1 MKNIRG
7 IKILLVYGLCLFV
20 GWELADFS
28 FKVVVASGVLSIPA
42 TVVQT
47 NKSNA
52 YTTGT
57 QDFSLAVHTV
67 PAIVVANVPALPSTG
82 CLPGEWATVTG
93 ATLGQQMYQ
102 NSGTGPCTWTQQLNT
117 GSSSGGGFG
126 GYSSAAAVPFS
137 GTQFFPIVGGGAPS
151 GTETNVDVD
160 SPAAATMKNL
170 YVQLASAPGM
180 GNSLTLTMRQNA
192 ADTSLTCAVSGASA
206 TVCNDTTHSFNVSQG
221 DLITLKAVTSGV
233 IVGSI
238 NLTFT
243 YQFGNITST
252 GSVNTGTIN
261 QTGVYSAGGS
271 ALSGS
276 DNLSIRSF
284 GAAFDGSGTALTA
297 GKTSY
302 VTVPY
307 ACNIAAY
314 NITADTGTVSFDVW
328 RLATGTAI
336 PTVANT
342 IINGSNYLSLSSGTA
357 VHTAVSGGTPFTSRA
372 IAANDILGINIQ
384 AVSGAT
390 ALSIVFQCGG
400 IA

>member
-1 MKNIRG
+1 MRFL
-7 IKILLVYGLCLFV
+7 KILICILL
-20 GWELADFS
+20 GWVLADVITH
-28 FKVVVASGVLSIPA
+28 VVEASGVLALPP

-52 YTTGT
+52 YSTGT

-67 PAIVVANVPALPSTG
+67 PAIVVANVPALPATG
-82 CLPGEWATVTG
+82 CAPGEWATVTG

-102 NSGTGPCTWTQQLNT
+102 NSGTGACVWTQQLNT

-126 GYSSAAAVPFS
+126 GYSSAAAVAFS

-170 YVQLASAPGM
+170 YVQLAGATGM
-180 GNSLTLTMRQNA
+180 GNSLTLTMRQNGVDTAVTCVVAGA
-192 ADTSLTCAVSGASA
+192 AA
-206 TVCNDTTHSFNVSQG
+206 TTCNDTTHSFNISQG
-221 DLITLKAVTSGV
+221 DLLTLKAVTSGV

-243 YQFGNITST
+243 FQFGNITST

-261 QTGVYSAGGS
+261 QTGVYSANGS
-271 ALSGS
+271 AISGS
-276 DNLSIRSF
+276 SNLSIRSF

-297 GKTSY
+297 GKTAY
-302 VTVPY
+302 VTAPY
-307 ACNIAAY
+307 ACTIFAY
-314 NITADTGTVSFDVW
+314 NITADTGTVSFDIW

-342 IINGSNYLSLSSGTA
+342 IITGANYLSLSSGTA
-357 VHTAVSGGTPFTSRA
+357 LHSTTVSGFSSTA

-390 ALSIVFQCGG
+390 ALSLVLQCNGT
-400 IA
+400 A